1 MNDDGVV
8 CGAKFPSVR
17 NARRHYMITH
27 VPASPERNNDD
38 QDPQQNTIN
47 NDANEE

>member
-27 VPASPERNNDD
+27 APPRNNDV
-38 QDPQQNTIN
+38 DPQNMIS
-47 NDANEE
+47 NDAANEE